1 MGSPVVCI
9 SSRHR
14 SCKAG
19 IKTNN
24 KKRLVGLGACML
36 ERLVYRSKAT
46 HKLGNL
52 QFNLR
57 LQCRKRNRDLGITEH
72 LLYTEELFVQ

>member
-1 MGSPVVCI
+1 
-9 SSRHR
+9 
-14 SCKAG
+14 
-19 IKTNN
+19 
-24 KKRLVGLGACML
+24 ML